1 MRPRDPRLIKTAP
14 CQTRLRQPAP
24 LLRPRSAPITSMLQQ
39 GYGGR
44 ILPVNPSRDGARPRS
59 IGLDPVFALPEGAV
73 VADAVIELD
82 DAADT

>member
-1 MRPRDPRLIKTAP
+1 
-14 CQTRLRQPAP
+14 
-24 LLRPRSAPITSMLQQ
+24 MLQQ

>member
-1 MRPRDPRLIKTAP
+1 
-14 CQTRLRQPAP
+14 
-24 LLRPRSAPITSMLQQ
+24 MLQQ

-59 IGLDPVFALPEGAV
+59 IGLGPVFALPEGAV